1 MLNISHQGADHSRYQ
16 RYFLGLVSFSSA
28 QAMARKRII
37 TEDEP
42 FINDELNDR
51 IDWIVDDVLLHDE
64 TFKEWEHDI
73 DKQERMHLSE
83 LGRICQNFSKT
94 DFAAVVITAMEN
106 YPLMVLQIVAEYV
119 QRLKEGEK

>member
-1 MLNISHQGADHSRYQ
+1 MSK
-16 RYFLGLVSFSSA
+16 
-28 QAMARKRII
+28 KR
-37 TEDEP
+37 EDEP
-42 FINDELNDR
+42 FINEDLNAR

-73 DKQERMHLSE
+73 TKQERMHLSE

-106 YPLMVLQIVAEYV
+106 YPMMVLQVVAEYV
-119 QRLKEGEK
+119 QRLKEGE

>member
-1 MLNISHQGADHSRYQ
+1 
-16 RYFLGLVSFSSA
+16 
-28 QAMARKRII
+28 MARKR
-37 TEDEP
+37 EDEP
-42 FINDELNDR
+42 FINEELNER

-73 DKQERMHLSE
+73 SKQERMHLSE

-106 YPLMVLQIVAEYV
+106 YPMMVLQIVAEYV
-119 QRLKEGEK
+119 QRLKEGEKQWKN